1 MKQMLLSLIIENY
14 MNTMKKTK
22 YILIVLLTIV
32 YAGCYYNIPV
42 KTAEARLGPYTKNTR
57 ELKMLPP
64 PKEKIICAVYKFRDQ
79 TGQYKNVTSGS
90 SWSTAVT
97 QGTTSI
103 LTKSLEE
110 SGWFIPI
117 EREGLANLLNERK
130 IIRSSRENYL
140 VDSTKRLPEL
150 PPLLYAGIM
159 LEGGII
165 SYETNVY
172 TGGAG
177 LKYFGSG
184 GSVQY
189 RQDQVTIYL
198 RAVSTQNGRVLK
210 TVYTTKTILS
220 QAVDFGVYK
229 FVELNQ
235 LLEAETGFSY
245 NEPPQMCVTAAIEK
259 AVQSLV
265 IEGIFDKFWELAK
278 PDDIKSP
285 IIRNYIREKTEIENT
300 SDNIYAGKKTSSVG
314 IEINSGA
321 SFFSTDL
328 ADPNTKM
335 HNEAGLSY
343 YSPDNFYLTL
353 SAGYSKLSIGK
364 YINADLSSV
373 TLTGG
378 IYLMPEMRITPVL
391 EVGTGL
397 SFRGGY
403 LNHLKKEVKKELL
416 PSIISGLGVKCLI
429 ADYLLFNVML
439 YNNYYLSD
447 KLDNYNTGRW
457 NDYMWQLK
465 TGFTV
470 KF

>member
-1 MKQMLLSLIIENY
+1 MSPIIDNQINIMKTIKN
-14 MNTMKKTK
+14 
-22 YILIVLLTIV
+22 ILIVLLTIV

-42 KTAEARLGPYTKNTR
+42 KTEQARLGPFTKNTR
-57 ELKMLPP
+57 ELKMLPAA
-64 PKEKIICAVYKFRDQ
+64 KEKIICAVYKFRDQ
-79 TGQYKNVTSGS
+79 TGQYKNVTGGS

-177 LKYFGSG
+177 LKYFGTG

-259 AVQSLV
+259 AVQSLI

-278 PDDIKSP
+278 PDDINSP
-285 IIRNYIREKTEIENT
+285 VIKNYIREKKELEYP
-300 SDNIYAGKKTSSVG
+300 SDNIYAGKKTERIG
-314 IEINSGA
+314 IELSSGA
-321 SFFSTDL
+321 NFFSTDL
-328 ADPNTKM
+328 ANPVTKIY
-335 HNEAGLSY
+335 NEAGLSY
-343 YSPDNFYLTL
+343 YSADNFFITL
-353 SAGYSKLSIGK
+353 SGGYTKLNIGR
-364 YINADLSSV
+364 YINTGLSSY
-373 TLTGG
+373 TLMGG
-378 IYLMPEMRITPVL
+378 LYLMPEMRITPVL
-391 EVGTGL
+391 QLGAGL
-397 SFRGGY
+397 NFRNKY
-403 LNHLKKEVKKELL
+403 TNHLKKEVKRETAA
-416 PSIISGLGVKCLI
+416 SIVSGLGLKI
-429 ADYLLFNVML
+429 YIIDNLLLNVML
-439 YNNYYLSD
+439 YNHYYLSD

-457 NDYMWQLK
+457 NDYLWQLK
-465 TGFTV
+465 AGFTV

>member
-1 MKQMLLSLIIENY
+1 MFRIIDKHI
-14 MNTMKKTK
+14 NTMKILK
-22 YILIVLLTIV
+22 YVLFVLLVIV

-42 KTAEARLGPYTKNTR
+42 KTTEARLGPYTKNTK
-57 ELKMLPP
+57 ELKLLPP

-79 TGQYKNVTSGS
+79 TGQYKNISSGS

-259 AVQSLV
+259 AVQSLI

-278 PDDIKSP
+278 PDDIKLP
-285 IIRNYIREKTEIENT
+285 VIQKYVREKSALENPA
-300 SDNIYAGKKTSSVG
+300 DNIFAGSSVARVG
-314 IEINSGA
+314 IELYTGA
-321 SFFSTDL
+321 GFFSTDL
-328 ADPNTKM
+328 ANPDTKLNT
-335 HNEAGLSY
+335 EVGFSY
-343 YSPDNFYLTL
+343 YSPDNFFFTL
-353 SAGYSKLSIGK
+353 SGGYSKLNIGK
-364 YINADLSSV
+364 YINAGLTSL

-378 IYLMPEMRITPVL
+378 VYLMPEIRITPVFQI
-391 EVGTGL
+391 GAGL
-397 SFRGGY
+397 NFRGSY
-403 LNHLKKEVKKELL
+403 VNHLKKEVRKETIA
-416 PSIISGLGVKCLI
+416 SVVSGLGLKYSIL
-429 ADYLLFNVML
+429 DNLLFNVML

-447 KLDNYNTGRW
+447 KLDNYNTGKW

-465 TGFTV
+465 AGFTV